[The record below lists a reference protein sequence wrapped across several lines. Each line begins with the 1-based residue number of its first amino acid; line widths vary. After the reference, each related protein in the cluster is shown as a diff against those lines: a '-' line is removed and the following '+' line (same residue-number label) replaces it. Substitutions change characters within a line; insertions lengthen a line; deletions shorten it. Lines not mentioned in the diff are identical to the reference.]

1 MGKLVSIATLA
12 VVLLTTMVLAA
23 PQATGGGAPTGL
35 WPTSFNAHQTAA
47 DCGRWKLSPEG
58 FCVAD
63 DARNGLELGVR
74 FRTSQEVQITGVRIY
89 RYDTAALTGSLWDAS
104 GRLLAHGAFA
114 PGPANTW
121 QDLSFAKPVTIR
133 PGTTYVASYFT
144 PNTRYAFRYDYFAD
158 SGRTVGPI
166 TAVAATAG
174 HPNGVFCYDDAVYGS
189 FPVRGFRNSSYWVT
203 PLWSGATASASGANA
218 AHSAPPRVVRVR
230 PGAHPSQAT
239 APVKITFSKAIWPST
254 LTPATV
260 RLLHGRKP
268 IATHLTYRPARHQA
282 VLTARTGLR
291 AGATYRVQVSTRVRD
306 SQGHRLDQNPRRAG
320 RQAWTWT
327 FRTR

>member
-104 GRLLAHGAFA
+104 GRLLARGAFA
-114 PGPANTW
+114 PGQKLP
-121 QDLSFAKPVTIR
+121 F
-133 PGTTYVASYFT
+133 
-144 PNTRYAFRYDYFAD
+144 
-158 SGRTVGPI
+158 
-166 TAVAATAG
+166 
-174 HPNGVFCYDDAVYGS
+174 
-189 FPVRGFRNSSYWVT
+189 SSR
-203 PLWSGATASASGANA
+203 LA
-218 AHSAPPRVVRVR
+218 APPADANDVMVRF
-230 PGAHPSQAT
+230 
-239 APVKITFSKAIWPST
+239 FSA
-254 LTPATV
+254 AD
-260 RLLHGRKP
+260 
-268 IATHLTYRPARHQA
+268 AA
-282 VLTARTGLR
+282 
-291 AGATYRVQVSTRVRD
+291 AG
-306 SQGHRLDQNPRRAG
+306 GK
-320 RQAWTWT
+320 
-327 FRTR
+327 